1 MRAYAEIG
9 HREECVEG
17 EPCTFDVLSGPFLPI
32 DNRNDGRDGCAHARD
47 RFCSLEHLPTGRGNV
62 FDEHNHIV
70 LADAAL
76 VHLGGP
82 IVLLRVADEQA
93 GEIGGHRRGRDQW
106 DTSELCTSQQG
117 GAVWDAFGE
126 QASEGPQDVRLGR
139 EEVLVDVVRTGSSA
153 PKGECTVQNGGFS
166 NTTGDFGSIK
176 HGLMVPCAPH
186 TVRTGGEIPHMAGI
200 ISTTL
205 KIGMEIHVEL
215 ATRTKMFSRSANIAH
230 PDNWEAPSNSL
241 CDPVVL
247 GLPGALPVMNIEAV
261 EMSMMIGLALGGSVA
276 SYSKWDRKN
285 YFYPDLPKGYQIS
298 QYDLPLCSGGALEI
312 PAAAG
317 GTTSIRITRA
327 HLEEDTGKTGHELP
341 GGLPYEGSLVDYNRA
356 GVPLLEIVTEPDLTC
371 AEDAVTFG
379 KELRNLCRFLG
390 VTEGV
395 MQRGHMRFEPNI
407 NMIIELDDGR
417 TVATPIAEIKNLNSF
432 RAVQGAIEHE
442 SIRQVEAWK
451 ADGIE
456 MGLGM
461 KSTRGWDDQK
471 QATFLQRAKE
481 DAHDYRYFPEPDLI
495 PVIVDDVWRDRVS
508 ERIPELPMQL
518 RQRFKDSHG
527 LSEKDARAIVDE
539 RDRCRFYEA
548 CVAEIESEDGGRQAA
563 KWILNAGA
571 RLGNERKC
579 DVHELGITPAQIAG
593 IVALRASNAIGSSAA
608 EDLFE
613 RLCDSD
619 ESAETVAESAG
630 LLQVSDSGALNAWV
644 AEAIEAQPQAAED
657 FAAGKD
663 AAVGRLVGH
672 VMKASGGQ
680 ADAAAVRQCLVEQ
693 LRGG

>member
-1 MRAYAEIG
+1 MAE
-9 HREECVEG
+9 
-17 EPCTFDVLSGPFLPI
+17 
-32 DNRNDGRDGCAHARD
+32 
-47 RFCSLEHLPTGRGNV
+47 
-62 FDEHNHIV
+62 
-70 LADAAL
+70 
-76 VHLGGP
+76 
-82 IVLLRVADEQA
+82 
-93 GEIGGHRRGRDQW
+93 
-106 DTSELCTSQQG
+106 
-117 GAVWDAFGE
+117 
-126 QASEGPQDVRLGR
+126 
-139 EEVLVDVVRTGSSA
+139 
-153 PKGECTVQNGGFS
+153 
-166 NTTGDFGSIK
+166 
-176 HGLMVPCAPH
+176 
-186 TVRTGGEIPHMAGI
+186 I

-230 PDNWEAPSNSL
+230 PDNWESPPNSL

-247 GLPGALPVMNIEAV
+247 ALPGALPVMNEEAV
-261 EMSMMIGLALGGSVA
+261 ELSMMVGMALGGEVS
-276 SYSKWDRKN
+276 SFSKWDRKN

-298 QYDLPLCSGGALEI
+298 QYDLPLCTGGALTI
-312 PAAAG
+312 PAAG
-317 GTTSIRITRA
+317 GGSTTIRITRA

-341 GGLPYEGSLVDYNRA
+341 GGQAYEGSLVDYNRA

-407 NMIIELDDGR
+407 NVIIELDDGS

-442 SIRQVEAWK
+442 KIRQVEAWK
-451 ADGIE
+451 VDGIE
-456 MGLGM
+456 MGAGM
-461 KSTRGWDDQK
+461 KSTMGWDDQK

-495 PVIVDDVWRDRVS
+495 PVVVSQEQRERVAS
-508 ERIPELPMQL
+508 RIPELPIQL
-518 RQRFKDSHG
+518 RDRFKSELG

-539 RDRCRFYEA
+539 RDLCRFFEA
-548 CVAEIESEDGGRQAA
+548 CVESISGDDAGQQAA
-563 KWILNAGA
+563 KWLLNAGA
-571 RLGNERKC
+571 RLAHERHC
-579 DVHELGITPAQIAG
+579 EVHELGITSEQLAG
-593 IVALRASNAIGSSAA
+593 IVSMRTANTIGSSAA
-608 EDLFE
+608 EELFE

-619 ESAETVAESAG
+619 ETAESLAEEAG
-630 LLQVSDSGALNAWV
+630 LLQVSDTGALNAWV
-644 AEAIEAQPQAAED
+644 ADAIEAQPQAAED

-680 ADAAAVRQCLVEQ
+680 ADAAAVRQCLIEQ